1 MHRSDEPP
9 AVLRPSDGIRANLD
23 AESIRRDFADNLFYN
38 QGALPITA
46 TPNDYYKALA
56 YTVRERLLRR
66 WISTIESLYQKD
78 VKVVAYLSAEF
89 LIGPQLGSNILH
101 LDIWDQVR
109 AAVDASGLDLNELLA
124 EEQEPGLGN
133 GGLGRLAACYLDSL
147 ATLEIPAVGY
157 GIRYEYGIFEQQ
169 IHDGWQ
175 AEVTDKWLELGNP
188 WEIQRPDTSYQVGF
202 GGRTERWTDGEGRP
216 RMRWIPDRMVRGIAH
231 DMPILGY
238 RVNTCNLLRLWKA
251 EAHELFDLQAF
262 NVGDYYGAVDAKV
275 ASENITKVLY
285 PPDGSIQGKQLRLEQ
300 EYFFVSASLQDMIAV
315 HLMQGR
321 SLDTFHRHFA
331 VQLNDTHPA
340 IGVAELQRLLVDVH
354 GLEWPA
360 AWKVVQ
366 QTFAYT
372 NHTLLPEALET
383 WSLPLFGNLL
393 PRHLEILFDI
403 NKPFLEEVRTRF
415 PNDPDRLARMSLI
428 DESGER
434 SVRMAH
440 LACVGSHAVNGVAR
454 LHTELLKTQVLRDF
468 AELWPDRFLNRTN
481 GVSPRRFLLLSNPD
495 LSRLIASR
503 IGAAWIRDL
512 DRLRELEPHAEDPE
526 FREEW
531 RKVKRASKERLVRIL
546 FERTG
551 VVTRPDAMLD
561 VQVKR
566 MHEYKRQHLNVL
578 HAITLYNRLRR
589 DPDDRAVPRTILIA
603 GKAAPGYAMARL
615 IIKLVHGVAEV
626 IHRDATI
633 GDRLKLVF
641 FPNFNVK
648 NAQAI
653 YPAAELSEQISL
665 AGKEASGTGNMKLAL
680 NGALTI
686 GTLDGANIEIRDA
699 VGHENFFLFG
709 LDARQVADLKQKGTP
724 PEEFAA
730 RDPELRE
737 ALDMIGAGAF
747 SQGDKEL
754 FRPLLDSLLHRDE
767 FLVLADYRSYVDCQA
782 KVEELW
788 RDPEE
793 WTRKAIL
800 NVARMGYFS
809 SDRAVREYCEDI
821 WQARP
826 VPIEIGLEAAT
837 DVRAVRAR

>member
-1 MHRSDEPP
+1 MHRSDESP

-23 AESIRRDFADNLFYN
+23 AESIRRDFVDNLFYN

-46 TPNDYYKALA
+46 TLNDNYKALA

-66 WISTIESLYQKD
+66 WISTIESLHRKD
-78 VKVVAYLSAEF
+78 VKVVSYLSAEF
-89 LIGPQLGSNILH
+89 LIGPQLGTNMLH

-109 AAVDASGLDLNELLA
+109 AAIEASGLDLNELL
-124 EEQEPGLGN
+124 EQEQEPGLGN

-147 ATLEIPAVGY
+147 ATLEVPAVGY

-175 AEVTDKWLELGNP
+175 VEVTDKWLELGNP
-188 WEIQRPDTSYQVGF
+188 WEIQRPDVAYQVGF
-202 GGRTERWTDGEGRP
+202 GGRTEPWADGEGC
-216 RMRWIPDRMVRGIAH
+216 MRVRWLPERMVRGIAH
-231 DMPILGY
+231 DLPILGY

-251 EAHELFDLQAF
+251 EAHESFDLQAF

-285 PPDGSIQGKQLRLEQ
+285 PPDGSTQGKQLRLEQ
-300 EYFFVSASLQDMIAV
+300 EYFFVSCALQDMIRV
-315 HLMQGR
+315 HLLQGR

-354 GLEWPA
+354 GLDWDK
-360 AWKVVQ
+360 AWNVVR

-383 WSLPLFGNLL
+383 WSLPLFGGLL

-403 NKPFLEEVRTRF
+403 NKGFLEEVRARY
-415 PNDPDRLARMSLI
+415 PDDPDRLARMSLI
-428 DESGER
+428 EESGER

-468 AELWPDRFLNRTN
+468 AELWPEKFRNRTN

-503 IGAAWIRDL
+503 IGAGWIRDL
-512 DRLRELEPHAEDPE
+512 DRLRDLERQAEDPE

-531 RKVKRASKERLVRIL
+531 RRIKQASKEHLARLI

-551 VVTRPDAMLD
+551 VKARPEALLD

-589 DPDDRAVPRTILIA
+589 KPDHPSVPRTILIA
-603 GKAAPGYAMARL
+603 GKAAPGYAMAKL
-615 IIKLVHGVAEV
+615 IIKLVHSVADT
-626 IHRDATI
+626 IHRDPVI
-633 GDRLKLVF
+633 GDRLRLVF
-641 FPNFNVK
+641 YPNFNVK

-653 YPAAELSEQISL
+653 YPAADLSEQISL

-699 VGHENFFLFG
+699 VGPENFFLFG
-709 LDARQVADLKQKGTP
+709 LDARQVTELKEKGYRP
-724 PEEFAA
+724 GEFAE
-730 RDPELRE
+730 RDPELHE

-747 SQGDKEL
+747 SQGDRDL
-754 FRPLLDSLLHRDE
+754 FRPILDSLLHRDE

-782 KVEELW
+782 RVEELW
-788 RDPEE
+788 REPDR
-793 WTRKAIL
+793 WTRMAIL

-809 SDRAVREYCEDI
+809 SDRAVHEYCEDI
-821 WQARP
+821 WHAGP
-826 VPIEIGLEAAT
+826 VPIEIALEGST